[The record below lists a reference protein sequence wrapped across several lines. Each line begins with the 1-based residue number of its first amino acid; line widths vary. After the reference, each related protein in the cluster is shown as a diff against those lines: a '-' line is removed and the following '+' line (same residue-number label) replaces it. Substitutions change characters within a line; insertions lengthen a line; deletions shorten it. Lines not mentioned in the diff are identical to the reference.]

1 MTHLQT
7 ALDKITAQQATY
19 RQGSAPWCLGEQLK
33 DILRAQPETVE
44 LVANDLDQTGMGLAD
59 CEKKI
64 AAFAMDHKQGNV
76 GFCGPADA
84 DRIIREFYGLPARSE
99 TPHPIAP
106 ASTQAA
112 APARRKIIRL
122 EDFL

>member
-1 MTHLQT
+1 M
-7 ALDKITAQQATY
+7 
-19 RQGSAPWCLGEQLK
+19 
-33 DILRAQPETVE
+33 DI
-44 LVANDLDQTGMGLAD
+44 DQKGMGLTD

-64 AAFAMDHKQGNV
+64 ADFAQKNKQGNV

-106 ASTQAA
+106 AGTQAA

>member
-1 MTHLQT
+1 
-7 ALDKITAQQATY
+7 
-19 RQGSAPWCLGEQLK
+19 
-33 DILRAQPETVE
+33 
-44 LVANDLDQTGMGLAD
+44 MGLED

-64 AAFAMDHKQGNV
+64 AEFASKNQTGGV
-76 GFCGPADA
+76 GFCGPEDA

-99 TPHPIAP
+99 TPYPIAP
-106 ASTQAA
+106 AGTQTA

>member
-1 MTHLQT
+1 MTELQN
-7 ALDKITAQQATY
+7 ALDRITAQQAKH
-19 RQGSAPWCLGEQLK
+19 RQGSAPWCVGEQLK
-33 DILRAQPETVE
+33 DMLRENATGAGI
-44 LVANDLDQTGMGLAD
+44 VAMDIDQKGMGLAD

-64 AAFAMDHKQGNV
+64 AAFARDHKQGNV

-99 TPHPIAP
+99 TPYPIAP
-106 ASTQAA
+106 ACTQTA